1 MESQHDAW
9 ALIGLGE
16 MGLPMACNLA
26 AGGVPTHVFDPRPG
40 AVQAAEA
47 AGARPAVDAAEAA
60 ARADVVALVV
70 RDEAQVLDVLHGERG
85 VLRGGVDGR
94 VVVIHSTIGPSACRR
109 VARAVEAA
117 GGELLDAPVSGMQMR
132 AVEGTL
138 TFLVGGSDSALRR
151 ARPGLDAMGERIF
164 HLGEIGTGQAAKIA
178 NNAVSL
184 STVMLVAEALSLAAA
199 EGVDEARMLEVLRAS
214 SGASWIAE
222 HWEFIRHEWR
232 RAHPLGGEGVADMAG
247 KDLRLALQL
256 AARRAVPVPAVGL
269 AAQLVPRLVGR
280 DELFAAP

>member
-1 MESQHDAW
+1 MESQHGAW

-26 AGGVPTHVFDPRPG
+26 AAGIPTHVFDPRRE
-40 AVQAAEA
+40 AVEAAAA
-47 AGARPAVDAAEAA
+47 AGARPAAGAAEAA
-60 ARADVVALVV
+60 ARAGIVALVV
-70 RDEAQVLDVLHGERG
+70 RDEAQVRDVLHGE
-85 VLRGGVDGR
+85 GGLLGCGLGGR
-94 VVVIHSTIGPSACRR
+94 LVVIHSTIGAGACRR
-109 VARAVEAA
+109 LADAVAAA

-132 AVEGTL
+132 AAQGTL
-138 TFLVGGSDSALRR
+138 TFLVGGSDPALQR
-151 ARPGLDAMGERIF
+151 ARQGLEAMGERIF
-164 HLGEIGTGQAAKIA
+164 HLGGPGTGQAAKIA

-199 EGVDEARMLEVLRAS
+199 EGIDEARMLEVLGAS

-222 HWEFIRHEWR
+222 HWQFICREWR
-232 RAHPLGGEGVADMAG
+232 RTHPLGGDGVADMAG

-256 AARRAVPVPAVGL
+256 AAERAVPVPGVGL

-280 DELFAAP
+280 DELFAAS